1 MIVVQSTIVAPSC
14 AASDGDVTPHKPKA
28 IPTAARQS
36 EARSEP
42 DMAFK
47 GSSLA
52 GRLSVTR
59 PG

>member
-28 IPTAARQS
+28 IPAAARQS
-36 EARSEP
+36 EARSEL

-47 GSSLA
+47 GSLLV
-52 GRLSVTR
+52 GRLCVAR
-59 PG
+59 LG